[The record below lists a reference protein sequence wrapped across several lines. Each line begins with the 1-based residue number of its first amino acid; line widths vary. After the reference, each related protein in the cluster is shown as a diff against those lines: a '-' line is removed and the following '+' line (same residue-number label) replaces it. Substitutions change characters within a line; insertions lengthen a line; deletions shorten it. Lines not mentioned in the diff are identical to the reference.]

1 MKSARKS
8 LLDPTF
14 IYRNAANTDVR
25 LTFERVRREQE
36 FLKRAAPEIV
46 VAVIGEPL
54 DRDADKRRSSD
65 RNAKVV
71 NALRCVAK
79 VP

>member
-1 MKSARKS
+1 MNPARKS

-36 FLKRAAPEIV
+36 SLKRAAPEIV